1 MHFAILHKSVYRSS
15 TIAVQTHVESL
26 GRGVFSPEKR
36 GNKGCLGPLKRGYIL
51 NAESG
56 SDTERL
62 AVDRSIIRKPF
73 AVDRR
78 RMRYSEGFFVVM
90 GGFYSLSLQ
99 PCIIISRNYVA
110 VL

>member
-1 MHFAILHKSVYRSS
+1 MKRITAILLVALGRENKSVYRSS

-56 SDTERL
+56 R
-62 AVDRSIIRKPF
+62 RIIWIHGAKKPSKIKGFRHRWNPANCFCNTF
-73 AVDRR
+73 ATRCFEKTLKR
-78 RMRYSEGFFVVM
+78 QKM
-90 GGFYSLSLQ
+90 
-99 PCIIISRNYVA
+99 
-110 VL
+110 